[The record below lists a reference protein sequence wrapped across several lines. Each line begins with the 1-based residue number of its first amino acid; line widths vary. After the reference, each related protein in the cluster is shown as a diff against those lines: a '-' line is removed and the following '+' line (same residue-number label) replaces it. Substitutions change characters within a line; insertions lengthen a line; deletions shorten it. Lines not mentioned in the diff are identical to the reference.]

1 METDEKEQQDL
12 SGKQKIKKGKQLNN
26 RNDKRT
32 FLGLGLIFIGL
43 LIIAKK
49 SGIIP
54 PEVTYYVF
62 SWPSLFIGIGLLNVF
77 VKQKVQ
83 IGLIFLAIGL
93 IWLSWRVFDI
103 PLDLEGMMW
112 PIIAVIVGLLM
123 VTVKNRHRSGGG
135 VRDQSSEH
143 EIDMLTLFGGGS
155 RKITSDQFIGG
166 KVTSIFGGSEIDLTR
181 AKLKDGECVVDFF
194 TMFGGSEVQVPRAW
208 EVHVDVVSIFGGFE
222 DKTGPVDSDL
232 KEEKQVL
239 IVKGFSVFGG
249 GAIKS
254 Y

>member
-1 METDEKEQQDL
+1 METEEKDQQDL
-12 SGKQKIKKGKQLNN
+12 SGKQKIKKEKQLNN

-32 FLGLGLIFIGL
+32 FLGFGLIFIGL

-54 PEVTYYVF
+54 SEVTYYVF
-62 SWPSLFIGIGLLNVF
+62 SWPSLLIGIGLLNVF

-83 IGLIFLAIGL
+83 IGLIFLAIGV

-155 RKITSDQFIGG
+155 RKITSDQFVGG
-166 KVTSIFGGSEIDLTR
+166 KVTSVFGGSEIDLTG
-181 AKLKDGECVVDFF
+181 AKLKDRECTLDFF
-194 TMFGGSEVQVPRAW
+194 TMFGGAEVSVPRGW
-208 EVHVDVVSIFGGFE
+208 EVHVDVVSIFGGFD
-222 DKTGPVDSDL
+222 DKRGPVDS
-232 KEEKQVL
+232 ESGEQKQVL
-239 IVKGFSVFGG
+239 IVKGFSIFGG
-249 GAIKS
+249 GEVKS